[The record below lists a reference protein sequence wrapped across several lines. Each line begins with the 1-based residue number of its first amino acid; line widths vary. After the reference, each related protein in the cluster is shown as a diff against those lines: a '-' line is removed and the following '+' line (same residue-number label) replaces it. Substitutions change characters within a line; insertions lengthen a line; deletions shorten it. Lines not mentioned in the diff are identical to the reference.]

1 MSSVVVFPVVVV
13 VIFVFDVFEFK
24 SNEKPATNGD
34 VLVDDVV
41 DDDEDP
47 SSKVEDIFDIS
58 RPPTVVV
65 PVASKYPQVSVA
77 NESHPPP
84 SPNSAG
90 D

>member
-13 VIFVFDVFEFK
+13 IFLFDVFELK

-34 VLVDDVV
+34 DDDDVDDE
-41 DDDEDP
+41 EDP

-65 PVASKYPQVSVA
+65 SVASKYPQVSVA